1 MSARFLFPEPDSGSA
16 SRGRSFEN
24 RRRNR
29 HGRGLRGAL
38 LVQSLPGNRTREER
52 FQDLVFES
60 VEEAQ
65 SRFTN
70 ELSGMVTNIELV
82 PPMEGIMHGAAL
94 GRGVPVGQAYARTPR
109 NPPIITVFRR
119 PVEEMSDSST
129 DLPDIVN
136 DVVAELVGELLA
148 VSPEEVDPH
157 YGRPRRR

>member
-1 MSARFLFPEPDSGSA
+1 MSARFVFPDEESGPA
-16 SRGRSFEN
+16 AQGRSFLN

-38 LVQSLPGNRTREER
+38 LVQTLPGSRTREER

-65 SRFTN
+65 SRFER
-70 ELSGMVTNIELV
+70 ELSELEVNIELI
-82 PPMEGIMHGAAL
+82 PPTAGLLHGAAL
-94 GRGVPVGQAYARTPR
+94 GRGVPVGQAFARTPR
-109 NPPIITVFRR
+109 NPPIITIFRR
-119 PVEEMSDSST
+119 PVEDMSD
-129 DLPDIVN
+129 DAAELPDIVN

-148 VSPEEVDPH
+148 VSPEDVDPR